1 MRRLIVGI
9 TGASGALYGISI
21 LQMLK
26 QHADIESH
34 LIISKSAGLTIE
46 HETNFTLNQVK
57 DLADVVHNPNN
68 IGASIASG
76 SFETLGMIVAPCSI
90 RTLADI
96 STCSSSTLMTR
107 AADVC
112 LKERRP
118 VVLMVRETPFHLG
131 HLRAMASVTEMGAI
145 VMPPVPALY
154 AKPQS
159 VEELIAYSS
168 ARALDKFG
176 IKTADMKRWGEDLS
190 LKD

>member
-1 MRRLIVGI
+1 MKRLIVGI

-26 QHADIESH
+26 QHPEIESH

-46 HETNFTLNQVK
+46 HETDFTLKQVK
-57 DLADVVHNPNN
+57 YLANVVHNPNN
-68 IGASIASG
+68 IAASIASG
-76 SFETLGMIVAPCSI
+76 SFETIGMIIAPCSI

-118 VVLMVRETPFHLG
+118 VVLMVRESPFHLG

-159 VEELIAYSS
+159 VEELVAYSS

-176 IKTADMKRWGEDLS
+176 IKMADMKRWGEDLS